1 MSESDYL
8 LAAIERCGA
17 RAKIA
22 QGNLDRFTLMP
33 SDASSERTYRKL
45 KEDWREA
52 TEHAEHLRRR
62 LGRFQWREDFASTAN
77 FTDLLL
83 EETSGVS

>member
-1 MSESDYL
+1 MPRLTALSSCRAKTD
-8 LAAIERCGA
+8 ERARSPSGRYGGA

-22 QGNLDRFTLMP
+22 QGKLDQFTVMP

-52 TEHAEHLRRR
+52 TEHAKHLRRR
-62 LGRFQWREDFASTAN
+62 LGRFQWREAA
-77 FTDLLL
+77 
-83 EETSGVS
+83 E

>member
-1 MSESDYL
+1 
-8 LAAIERCGA
+8 
-17 RAKIA
+17 
-22 QGNLDRFTLMP
+22 MP

-62 LGRFQWREDFASTAN
+62 LGRFQWREAA
-77 FTDLLL
+77 
-83 EETSGVS
+83 E

>member
-1 MSESDYL
+1 MSESDDL

-22 QGNLDRFTLMP
+22 QGNFDRFTLMP

-52 TEHAEHLRRR
+52 AEHAKHLRQR
-62 LGRFQWREDFASTAN
+62 LGRFQWREPA
-77 FTDLLL
+77 
-83 EETSGVS
+83 E

>member
-1 MSESDYL
+1 MSESDHL
-8 LAAIERCGA
+8 LAAIECCGA

-33 SDASSERTYRKL
+33 RDASSERTYRKL

-62 LGRFQWREDFASTAN
+62 LGRFQWREAA
-77 FTDLLL
+77 
-83 EETSGVS
+83 E

>member
-1 MSESDYL
+1 MPRLTALSSCRAKPDERSDHL
-8 LAAIERCGA
+8 LAAIECCRA

-22 QGNLDRFTLMP
+22 QGKLDQFTLMP
-33 SDASSERTYRKL
+33 SDASSEWTYRKL

-62 LGRFQWREDFASTAN
+62 LGRFQWREAA
-77 FTDLLL
+77 
-83 EETSGVS
+83 E

>member
-1 MSESDYL
+1 MPRLTALSSCRAKTD
-8 LAAIERCGA
+8 ERERPPSGRYRVLRA

-22 QGNLDRFTLMP
+22 QGKLDQFTRMP

-62 LGRFQWREDFASTAN
+62 LGRFQWREAA
-77 FTDLLL
+77 
-83 EETSGVS
+83 E